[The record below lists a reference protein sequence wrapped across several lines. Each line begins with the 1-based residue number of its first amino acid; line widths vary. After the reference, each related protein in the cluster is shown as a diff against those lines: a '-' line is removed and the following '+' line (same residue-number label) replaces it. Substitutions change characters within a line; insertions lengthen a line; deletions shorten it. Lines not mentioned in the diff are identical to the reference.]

1 MHAFGSGAG
10 KSLSEGLW
18 PGYIERTLFNS
29 MEFTMSKR
37 HNYLP
42 VAAIC
47 LLLLI
52 LAAGC
57 SSSPYKSINLDPMD
71 LFKEKGKN
79 AVNSSAPSWE
89 TMQYLRL
96 SFLDAEYKKDPVQLI
111 DKLEIMSR
119 EQPSPQLRQAIAE
132 LALLQGQRVHRKD
145 PKQAVMYYMMAA
157 EQCYDYLYSDP
168 RSLASSPLIPSYRF
182 MADIY
187 NLAIARGVATRSSVP
202 GIWDTRDVDY
212 EGLTYHF
219 SVASQAKGIWDPRVF
234 NYIYDSY
241 ELRVTGIQN
250 EYITKGLG
258 APLVGIV
265 EKPRTKP
272 GFGRFYPP
280 KMVSYPVSA
289 VMVFGPVEKAAGV
302 TSRTATLVFYDTLE
316 QDAIE
321 IQGRRIPLEAD
332 FTTPLGVQI
341 RNNKPESL
349 GLRNLFKSQ
358 DVNDVAAL
366 VMLEPYRADKIPV
379 VMVHGLMSSPM
390 TWVPLFNDLRG
401 DPELRK
407 RYQFW
412 FFGYP
417 TGLPIGYSASILRQ
431 QLNLVRAT
439 YDPNGTNPNF
449 NQMVLV
455 GHSMGGLLSRTMMQD
470 SGTIAWDYYFK
481 EPIDSIQL
489 DPATKET
496 LKPVLFFNHLPYV
509 KRVIFIATPH
519 KGSKMADEWYTK
531 LAAGMVSLPD
541 NVSNVAG
548 NLVLRKSMRESVAE
562 DWTKQTPNALIL
574 LSPSS
579 NFIKMTNQIPLYQG
593 IPYHSIIGT
602 RYPTDKGEGTSDGT
616 VEYWSSHLDFTE
628 SEKLVPSD
636 HSAHSHPLAIAE
648 VKRILREH
656 LAKLPAAGPQ
666 AARTDTAPVILSG
679 DKTDSGG
686 AAWAL
691 QSTTRS
697 K

>member
-1 MHAFGSGAG
+1 MNRWQKYASVVV
-10 KSLSEGLW
+10 
-18 PGYIERTLFNS
+18 T
-29 MEFTMSKR
+29 
-37 HNYLP
+37 
-42 VAAIC
+42 C
-47 LLLLI
+47 LLVILL
-52 LAAGC
+52 ATGC
-57 SSSPYKSINLDPMD
+57 SSSPYKSVNLDPMD
-71 LFKEKGKN
+71 LFKEKSKN

-96 SFLDAEYKKDPVQLI
+96 SFLDAEYRKDPVQLI
-111 DKLEIMSR
+111 DKLEMMSR
-119 EQPSPQLRQAIAE
+119 AQPSPQLRQAIAE
-132 LALLQGQRVHRKD
+132 LALLQGQKVHRKD
-145 PKQAVMYYMMAA
+145 PKQAVLYYILAA

-168 RSLASSPLIPSYRF
+168 RSLGSSPLIPSYRF

-187 NLAIARGVATRSSVP
+187 NLAIARGIAMRASVP
-202 GIWDTRDVDY
+202 GIWEARSVDY
-212 EGLTYHF
+212 GGMTYHF
-219 SVASQAKGIWDPRVF
+219 SVARASSGVWDPRVF

-250 EYITKGLG
+250 EYVSKGLG

-272 GFGRFYPP
+272 GFGRFNPP

-289 VMVFGPVEKAAGV
+289 VMAFGPVEKTTTV
-302 TSRTATLVFYDTLE
+302 TSRAVTLTFYDALE
-316 QDAIE
+316 QDTIE

-366 VMLEPYRADKIPV
+366 VMLEPYRPDKIPV

-417 TGLPIGYSASILRQ
+417 TGLPIGYSASLLRQ

-449 NQMVLV
+449 NQMVLI
-455 GHSMGGLLSRTMMQD
+455 GHSMGGLLSRAMMQD

-481 EPIDSIQL
+481 EPIDSIGL
-489 DPATKET
+489 DPTTKEM
-496 LKPVLFFNHLPYV
+496 LRPVLFFNHLPYV

-519 KGSKMADEWYTK
+519 RGSKMADEWYTK

-541 NVSNVAG
+541 NVSSTTS
-548 NLVLRKSMRESVAE
+548 NLVLRKSMKESTAQQ
-562 DWTKQTPNALIL
+562 WTKQAPNSLIL

-579 NFIKMTNQIPLYQG
+579 DFIKMTNQIPLYPG

-616 VEYWSSHLDFTE
+616 VEYWSSHLDFTV
-628 SEKLVPSD
+628 SEKLVPSN
-636 HSAHSHPLAIAE
+636 HSAHSHPLAVAE

-656 LAKLPAAGPQ
+656 MGQ
-666 AARTDTAPVILSG
+666 R
-679 DKTDSGG
+679 
-686 AAWAL
+686 
-691 QSTTRS
+691 Q
-697 K
+697 

>member
-1 MHAFGSGAG
+1 MKKLTLIGLVTVVLAG
-10 KSLSEGLW
+10 CVGV
-18 PGYIERTLFNS
+18 G
-29 MEFTMSKR
+29 
-37 HNYLP
+37 
-42 VAAIC
+42 
-47 LLLLI
+47 
-52 LAAGC
+52 GC
-57 SSSPYKSINLDPMD
+57 SSSPYKSMNLDPMD

-79 AVNSSAPSWE
+79 AVNSNAPSWE
-89 TMQYLRL
+89 TTQYLRL
-96 SFLDAEYKKDPVQLI
+96 SFLDAEYKKDPAKLI

-119 EQPSPQLRQAIAE
+119 EQPTPQLRQAIAE
-132 LALLQGQRVHRKD
+132 LALLQGQKLHRKD

-187 NLAIARGVATRSSVP
+187 NLAIARGVAMRASVP
-202 GIWDTRDVDY
+202 GIWDARSVDY
-212 EGLTYHF
+212 EGRTYHF
-219 SVASQAKGIWDPRVF
+219 SVAGQAKGIWDPRVF

-241 ELRVTGIQN
+241 ELRVTGIEN

-272 GFGRFYPP
+272 SFGRFYPP

-289 VMVFGPVEKAAGV
+289 VMTFGPVEKAAGV
-302 TSRTATLVFYDTLE
+302 SSRTATLAFYDTLE
-316 QDAIE
+316 QDTIE
-321 IQGRRIPLEAD
+321 LQGRRIPLEAD

-358 DVNDVAAL
+358 DVNSVAGLA
-366 VMLEPYRADKIPV
+366 MLEPYRSDKIPV

-390 TWVPLFNDLRG
+390 TWVPMFNDLRG

-412 FFGYP
+412 FFAYP
-417 TGLPIGYSASILRQ
+417 TGLPIAYSASILRE
-431 QLNLVRAT
+431 QLNAVRAT

-449 NQMVLV
+449 NQMVLI

-470 SGTIAWDYYFK
+470 SGTTEWDYYFK

-496 LKPVLFFNHLPYV
+496 LRSVLFFNHLPYV

-519 KGSKMADEWYTK
+519 KGAKMADEWYTR

-541 NVSNVAG
+541 NVSSTTS
-548 NLVLRKSMRESVAE
+548 NLVLRKSMKESVAQ
-562 DWTKQTPNALIL
+562 DWTKRAPNSLIL

-579 NFIKMTNQIPLYQG
+579 NFIKVSNEIPLYQG

-628 SEKLVPSD
+628 SEKLVPSN
-636 HSAHSHPLAIAE
+636 HSAHAHPLAIAE
-648 VKRILREH
+648 VKRILNEH
-656 LAKLPAAGPQ
+656 LKSAAPQ
-666 AARTDTAPVILSG
+666 EKAPEI
-679 DKTDSGG
+679 KATEE
-686 AAWAL
+686 
-691 QSTTRS
+691 

>member
-1 MHAFGSGAG
+1 MR
-10 KSLSEGLW
+10 KLTLWGLAV
-18 PGYIERTLFNS
+18 IVLA
-29 MEFTMSKR
+29 
-37 HNYLP
+37 
-42 VAAIC
+42 VC
-47 LLLLI
+47 
-52 LAAGC
+52 LAAGGC
-57 SSSPYKSINLDPMD
+57 SSSPYKSVNLDPMD
-71 LFKEKGKN
+71 LFSAKGKN

-96 SFLDAEYKKDPVQLI
+96 SFLDAEYKEDPVKLI
-111 DKLEIMSR
+111 DKLGIMSR

-132 LALLQGQRVHRKD
+132 LALLQGQKIHRKD
-145 PKQAVMYYMMAA
+145 PKRAVMYYIMAA

-168 RSLASSPLIPSYRF
+168 RSLASSPLIPSYRL

-187 NLAIARGVATRSSVP
+187 NLAIARGVAMRSSVP
-202 GIWDTRDVDY
+202 GIWDPCTVERD
-212 EGLTYHF
+212 GMTYHF
-219 SVASQAKGIWDPRVF
+219 SVASKGKGIWDPRGF
-234 NYIYDSY
+234 DYIYDSY

-250 EYITKGLG
+250 EYISKGLG

-272 GFGRFYPP
+272 GFSRFYPP

-289 VMVFGPVEKAAGV
+289 VMTFGPVEKAAGV
-302 TSRTATLVFYDTLE
+302 TSRTATLAFYDTLE
-316 QDAIE
+316 QDTIE
-321 IQGRRIPLEAD
+321 IQGRRVPLEAD

-358 DVNDVAAL
+358 DVNSVAGLA
-366 VMLEPYRADKIPV
+366 MLEPYRPEKIPV

-390 TWVPLFNDLRG
+390 TWVPMFNDLRG

-412 FFGYP
+412 FFAYP
-417 TGLPIGYSASILRQ
+417 TGLPIGYSASILRE
-431 QLNLVRAT
+431 QLNSIRAT

-449 NQMVLV
+449 NQMVLI

-470 SGTIAWDYYFK
+470 SGTISWDYYFK
-481 EPIDSIQL
+481 EPIDSMQL

-496 LKPVLFFNHLPYV
+496 LRSVLFFNHQPYI

-519 KGSKMADEWYTK
+519 RGSRMADEWYTK
-531 LAAGMVSLPD
+531 MAAGMVSLPD
-541 NVSNVAG
+541 NVSSTTS
-548 NLVLRKSMRESVAE
+548 NLVLRKSMKESTTQQ
-562 DWTKQTPNALIL
+562 WTKQTPNSLIL

-579 NFIKMTNQIPLYQG
+579 GFIKVTNMIPLYPG

-616 VEYWSSHLDFTE
+616 VEYWSSHLDFTV
-628 SEKLVPSD
+628 SEKLVPSN
-636 HSAHSHPLAIAE
+636 HSAHSHPLAVAE
-648 VKRILREH
+648 VKRILYEH
-656 LAKLPAAGPQ
+656 LKSLPQ
-666 AARTDTAPVILSG
+666 
-679 DKTDSGG
+679 KTKTSEG
-686 AAWAL
+686 
-691 QSTTRS
+691 